1 MLFWLILILFI
12 ATLALAI
19 WQNYECEYGIVF
31 WTSFVFAATTGCMIL
46 IMLIVLPLNH
56 IGINA
61 EIEKSK
67 EIYNAI
73 TYKIE
78 SGVCRDEFGL
88 LNKEVVDEIQSW
100 NTDLKYKQNIQDDFW
115 MGIFYPNIY
124 DQFECID
131 YSNYKRE

>member
-19 WQNYECEYGIVF
+19 WQNYECEYGIIF
-31 WTSFVFAATTGCMIL
+31 WTNSILAMITGCIFVIMMI
-46 IMLIVLPLNH
+46 ILPLNY
-56 IGINA
+56 IGVNA
-61 EIEKSK
+61 EVEKNK

-88 LNKEVVDEIQSW
+88 LNKEVVDEIQTW
-100 NTDLKYKQNIQDDFW
+100 NTELKYKQNIQDDFW
-115 MGIFYPNIY
+115 LGIFYPNIY

>member
-19 WQNYECEYGIVF
+19 WQNYECEYGIIF
-31 WTSFVFAATTGCMIL
+31 WTNFILAMITGCIFAIMMI
-46 IMLIVLPLNH
+46 ILPLNH
-56 IGINA
+56 IGVNA
-61 EIEKSK
+61 EVEKNK

-88 LNKEVVDEIQSW
+88 LNKEVVDEIQTW
-100 NTDLKYKQNIQDDFW
+100 NTELKYKQNIQDDFW
-115 MGIFYPNIY
+115 LGIFYPNIY